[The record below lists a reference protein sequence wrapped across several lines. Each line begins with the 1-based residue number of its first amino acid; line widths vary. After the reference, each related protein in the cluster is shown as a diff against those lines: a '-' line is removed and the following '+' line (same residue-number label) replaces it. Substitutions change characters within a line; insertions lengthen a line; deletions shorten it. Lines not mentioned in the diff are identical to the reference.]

1 MDDSIC
7 KEGDIP
13 HPDFSPKAIGM
24 AHADDRPITMSVI
37 GLVHFLLQFLNFLHD
52 CECNCLQMIFNINLS
67 CLCSVDCL
75 EDKSDSVV
83 TVSEYETET

>member
-24 AHADDRPITMSVI
+24 AHADDRPITMS
-37 GLVHFLLQFLNFLHD
+37 GNR
-52 CECNCLQMIFNINLS
+52 S
-67 CLCSVDCL
+67 CSFP
-75 EDKSDSVV
+75 V
-83 TVSEYETET
+83 TVS